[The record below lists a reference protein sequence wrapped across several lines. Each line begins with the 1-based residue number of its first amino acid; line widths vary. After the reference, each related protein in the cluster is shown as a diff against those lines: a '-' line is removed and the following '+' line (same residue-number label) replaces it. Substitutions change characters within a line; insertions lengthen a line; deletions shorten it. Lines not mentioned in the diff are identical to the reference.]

1 LRFPGHP
8 VIPESEEKVETPLLV
23 ESPVFTNWI
32 SIFRYSLDTI
42 GAFLGGAP
50 ALPLAMAQF
59 FMAGR
64 PDSDRA

>member
-1 LRFPGHP
+1 LDKHF
-8 VIPESEEKVETPLLV
+8 PLL
-23 ESPVFTNWI
+23 FGHN
-32 SIFRYSLDTI
+32 RCLL
-42 GAFLGGAP
+42 GAAP